1 MKYVRFQIGGGIINT
16 GILYGNHIRRV
27 EGSLFGPF
35 RMTFEEYDLKNPY
48 YAASVSRENRGDWS
62 ELPFF
67 SGFHETGTSQPAED
81 IS

>member
-35 RMTFEEYDLKNPY
+35 RMTFEE
-48 YAASVSRENRGDWS
+48 
-62 ELPFF
+62 
-67 SGFHETGTSQPAED
+67 
-81 IS
+81 